1 MANQAILPSLT
12 RYSYLRPVPEL
23 EISLWQSLKSNIRAT
38 FFPEEQPPLRLTSRP
53 VRVREIWGSYGFQKR
68 SAVGTIFIHSLFL
81 GGIVAL
87 SLWPI
92 SKAQEQPVTHEVVTL
107 TAPDISVYQPVLKP
121 EELSGGGG
129 GGDRDKLETPK
140 AELPKVA
147 QEQFTPPAV
156 VMRNDHPKLA
166 VEPTVVMPPTVKM
179 AESNLPNIGVPTSKV
194 EGPASNGIGSSGG
207 IGAGSSGGVGTG
219 IGAGVGPGE
228 GGGTGGGIYK
238 AGVGGVSS
246 PRILYKPDP
255 EYTEEARKAKYQG
268 VCVLWLVVGPD
279 GTPHDVRVSRALGM
293 GLDQKAIEAVRQWKF
308 EPARK
313 DGKPVSVMVNVEV
326 NFRLY

>member
-12 RYSYLRPVPEL
+12 PRYLRPVPEL
-23 EISLWQSLKSNIRAT
+23 ETSLWQSLKSNIRAT

-68 SAVGTIFIHSLFL
+68 SAVGTIFIHALLL
-81 GGIVAL
+81 GGIAAV

-92 SKAQEQPVTHEVVTL
+92 SQRQEQPVTHEVVTL

-129 GGDRDKLETPK
+129 GGDRDKIETPK
-140 AELPKVA
+140 AQLPKVA

-166 VEPTVVMPPTVKM
+166 VEPTVVMPPTVKI

-207 IGAGSSGGVGTG
+207 VGTG
-219 IGAGVGPGE
+219 IGAGVGEGR

-238 AGVGGVSS
+238 AGVGGVSA

-255 EYTEEARKAKYQG
+255 EFTEEARKARYQG
-268 VCVLWLVVGPD
+268 VCILWMVVGAD
-279 GTPHDVRVSRALGM
+279 GKPHDVRVLRTLGM
-293 GLDQKAIEAVRQWKF
+293 GLDQKAVEAARQYVF

-313 DGKPVSVMVNVEV
+313 DGKPVAVQLHVEV
-326 NFRLY
+326 SFRLY

>member
-107 TAPDISVYQPVLKP
+107 TTPDISVYQPVLKP

-129 GGDRDKLETPK
+129 GG
-140 AELPKVA
+140 
-147 QEQFTPPAV
+147 
-156 VMRNDHPKLA
+156 N
-166 VEPTVVMPPTVKM
+166 
-179 AESNLPNIGVPTSKV
+179 
-194 EGPASNGIGSSGG
+194 
-207 IGAGSSGGVGTG
+207 
-219 IGAGVGPGE
+219 
-228 GGGTGGGIYK
+228 GGGIYK